1 MARGR
6 QARAAWRARA
16 TRSERA
22 TAADRWALATVRAR
36 R

>member
-1 MARGR
+1 MARGW
-6 QARAAWRARA
+6 QARAARRARA